1 VSRPRTMKLAE
12 KCILARLL
20 AVLIVS
26 PLNNASGLI
35 ALSTVHDSPRAS
47 FSLEPASVPPGRFDS
62 TPSNINSANVLLKFK
77 DSDIKFRLERLMN
90 ILRDKKHEGWVLTA
104 YPDPTTALPVIGAG
118 FSLSVRETHHVQS
131 NPLNPNAFVEPS
143 SAQLWQAAGLDP
155 RQLEEIL
162 DRYDRR
168 LRLWNRKQFYRQIL
182 NREFSPDLTNEQAVR
197 LLRISTLQAIHNAR
211 AYCLDFNRLTASQQM
226 ALSQLVFQMGVNLE
240 EFADFLSAINVR
252 FGDDH
257 PSAAAGN
264 IVAGSLD
271 WRTVQHTLVSSE
283 WAHLYTNRAITVIAM
298 FDPTYDHAP
307 VAAERQIRARLHP
320 AVVHSHEQAHARS
333 VRHKK
338 SSSPKI
344 LRASQKCRP
353 QGHCPAARS

>member
-1 VSRPRTMKLAE
+1 MNLAE
-12 KCILARLL
+12 KCILVALL
-20 AVLIVS
+20 ALLTVS
-26 PLNNASGLI
+26 PLDSAFGQI
-35 ALSTVHDSPRAS
+35 APSTVHDSSRTS
-47 FSLEPASVPPGRFDS
+47 FSVEPASVPPERIDS
-62 TPSNINSANVLLKFK
+62 SPSNSNSANVLLKFK
-77 DSDIKFRLERLMN
+77 DSDIKFHLERLMN

-131 NPLNPNAFVEPS
+131 NPLNPNAFIEPS

-168 LRLWNRKQFYRQIL
+168 FKLWNRKQFSHKIL
-182 NREFSPDLTNEQAVR
+182 NRELSPDLTNEQAMR

-240 EFADFLSAINVR
+240 EFADFLGAINIR
-252 FGDDH
+252 LGGDH
-257 PSAAAGN
+257 SSATGGN

-271 WRTVQHTLVSSE
+271 WRTVQHALISSE
-283 WAHLYTNRAITVIAM
+283 WAHLYTNRAIMVIAM

-307 VAAERQIRARLHP
+307 VAAERLVRARLHP
-320 AVVHSHEQAHARS
+320 VATHSHKQSHARS
-333 VRHKK
+333 VQHKRPP
-338 SSSPKI
+338 SPKI
-344 LRASQKCRP
+344 LRASQKCRSK
-353 QGHCPAARS
+353 GHCPPARS

>member
-1 VSRPRTMKLAE
+1 MKLAK
-12 KCILARLL
+12 KCILAALL

-26 PLNNASGLI
+26 PLNYASGQI
-35 ALSTVHDSPRAS
+35 APSTVHDSPRAS
-47 FSLEPASVPPGRFDS
+47 FSAEPVSVPPERIDS
-62 TPSNINSANVLLKFK
+62 SPSNINSADMLLKFK
-77 DSDIKFRLERLMN
+77 DSDIKFRLEHLMN

-104 YPDPTTALPVIGAG
+104 YPDPATALPVIGAG
-118 FSLSVRETHHVQS
+118 FSLCVRETHHVQR
-131 NPLNPNAFVEPS
+131 NPLNPNAFIEPS

-162 DRYDRR
+162 NRYDRR
-168 LRLWNRKQFYRQIL
+168 LRLWNRKQFYQKVL
-182 NREFSPDLTNEQAVR
+182 NRELSPDLTNEQAVR
-197 LLRISTLQAIHNAR
+197 LLRISTFEAIHNAR

-240 EFADFLSAINVR
+240 EFADFLGAINVR

-257 PSAAAGN
+257 SPAAGGN

-283 WAHLYTNRAITVIAM
+283 WARLYTNRAITVIAM

-307 VAAERQIRARLHP
+307 VAAERQIRARLQP
-320 AVVHSHEQAHARS
+320 AVMHSHKQPRARS
-333 VRHKK
+333 VRNKK
-338 SSSPKI
+338 SPSPKI
-344 LRASQKCRP
+344 LRASQKCRSK
-353 QGHCPAARS
+353 GHCPPARS